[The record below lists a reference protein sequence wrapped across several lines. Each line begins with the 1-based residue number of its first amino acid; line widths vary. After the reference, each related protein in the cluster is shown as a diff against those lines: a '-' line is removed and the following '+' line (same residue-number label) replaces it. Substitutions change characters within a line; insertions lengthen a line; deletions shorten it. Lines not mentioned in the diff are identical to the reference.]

1 MSWFDRF
8 RKPKERT
15 VHTVI
20 EVGDDDFRTQVI
32 QRSYKMPVMVDFWA
46 AWCGPCRQLG
56 PVLERLAD
64 QPESGF
70 ILAKLDTEANQK
82 TAAHFNI
89 RSIPAVKV
97 FRNGQIVGE
106 FTGVMPSGR
115 VRHLMDQII
124 AAPAPTAPIKGSE
137 KPAKRLQ
144 QAIHHLRKSRGFEA
158 FVLLMDFPESREAG
172 KAQKLLPLARF
183 LCDMDDGDGFT
194 GQKVVD
200 ELYLD
205 VVDALHERDAE
216 KALADLTA
224 VLPLT
229 TPTEQTRVREV
240 MGGILALLGA
250 KHPLTQQYQTQLA
263 DAA

>member
-1 MSWFDRF
+1 MSWLDRF

-15 VHTVI
+15 IHHII
-20 EVGDDDFRTQVI
+20 EVNDADFRVQVM

-56 PVLERLAD
+56 PVLERLAE
-64 QPESGF
+64 QPDSGF

-82 TAAHFNI
+82 TAAQFNI

-106 FTGVMPSGR
+106 FVGVMPSGN
-115 VRHLMDQII
+115 VRKFMDQII
-124 AAPAPTAPIKGSE
+124 AAPPPTAPIKGSE

-144 QAIHHLRKSRGFEA
+144 QAIHHLKRNRGFEA
-158 FVLLMDFPESREAG
+158 FVLLTDFPASQETEQ
-172 KAQKLLPLARF
+172 AQKLLPLARF

-194 GQKVVD
+194 GQKAVD
-200 ELYLD
+200 ELYLE
-205 VVDALHERDAE
+205 VVDALHERE
-216 KALADLTA
+216 VERALAGLTA

-229 TPTEQTRVREV
+229 TAAEQSRVQAIITA
-240 MGGILALLGA
+240 ILELLGD
-250 KHPLTQQYQTQLA
+250 KHPLSQQYRA
-263 DAA
+263 PSA